1 MEKSYVIYGAGGH
14 AKVIIDLVLEHE
26 GKVECVF
33 DDNIEEENT
42 TFMGVP
48 VLKYNEELY
57 RDSKLII
64 AIGDNKTR
72 KVLANKLKHNFA
84 TLIHPKASV
93 SEFALIGKGTVV
105 LANAVIQAEVS
116 IGDHTIVNIGA
127 CVDHEVTLS
136 DFVHIGPM
144 AYIGGAAL
152 IKNGVKIDPGVI
164 VLRNT
169 EIAENSHVTPLSLVR
184 Q

>member
-14 AKVIIDLVLEHE
+14 AKVIVDLILEHR
-26 GKVECVF
+26 GKIECIF
-33 DDNIEEENT
+33 DDNVEEENA
-42 TFMGVP
+42 TFMGIP
-48 VLKYNEELY
+48 VLKYSCELY
-57 RDSKLII
+57 RNSKMII
-64 AIGDNKTR
+64 AIGDNKIRRLLTS
-72 KVLANKLKHNFA
+72 KLKHNFA

-93 SEFALIGKGTVV
+93 SEFALIGKGTVI
-105 LANAVIQAEVS
+105 LANAVVQAEVS
-116 IGDHTIVNIGA
+116 IGDHSIINIGA
-127 CVDHEVTLS
+127 CVDHEVSIS

-169 EIAENSHVTPLSLVR
+169 EIAENSHITALSLVS

>member
-1 MEKSYVIYGAGGH
+1 MEKSYVIYGAGVH
-14 AKVIIDLVLEHE
+14 AKVIVDLILEHG

-33 DDNIEEENT
+33 DDNVKEENA
-42 TFMGVP
+42 TFMGIP

-64 AIGDNKTR
+64 AIGDNKVR
-72 KVLANKLKHNFA
+72 KALIHKLKHNFA

-116 IGDHTIVNIGA
+116 IGDHSIVNIGA
-127 CVDHEVTLS
+127 CVDHEVSIS

-152 IKNGVKIDPGVI
+152 IQNGVKIDPGVV

-169 EIAENSHVTPLSLVR
+169 EIVENSHITPLSVVSE
-184 Q
+184 

>member
-14 AKVIIDLVLEHE
+14 AKVVIDLVLEHE
-26 GKVECVF
+26 GRIECVF
-33 DDNIEEENT
+33 DDNVEEENA
-42 TFMGVP
+42 TFMGIP
-48 VLKYNEELY
+48 VLKY
-57 RDSKLII
+57 DSESYKDSRLII
-64 AIGDNKTR
+64 AIGDNKVR
-72 KVLANKLKHNFA
+72 KALTHKLKHNFA

-127 CVDHEVTLS
+127 CVDHEVSIS

-144 AYIGGAAL
+144 VYIGGAAL

-169 EIAENSHVTPLSLVR
+169 EIAENSHITPLSLVSE
-184 Q
+184 

>member
-14 AKVIIDLVLEHE
+14 AKVIVDLVLEHG

-33 DDNIEEENT
+33 DDNVVEENA
-42 TFMGVP
+42 TFMGIQI
-48 VLKYNEELY
+48 LKYSPEVYKES
-57 RDSKLII
+57 RLII
-64 AIGDNKTR
+64 AIGDNEAR
-72 KVLANKLKHNFA
+72 KSLTHKLKHNFA

-116 IGDHTIVNIGA
+116 IGDHSIINIGA
-127 CVDHEVTLS
+127 CVDHEVSIS

-144 AYIGGAAL
+144 AYVGGAAV
-152 IKNGVKIDPGVI
+152 IKNGAKIDPGVI

-169 EIAENSHVTPLSLVR
+169 EVAENSHIRSLSLITP
-184 Q
+184 

>member
-1 MEKSYVIYGAGGH
+1 MERSYVIYGAGGH
-14 AKVIIDLVLEHE
+14 AKVIVDLILEYK
-26 GKVECVF
+26 GKIECVF
-33 DDNIEEENT
+33 DDNIEDENA
-42 TFMGVP
+42 TFMNIP
-48 VLKYNEELY
+48 VLKYNPELY
-57 RDSKLII
+57 KDSKMIV
-64 AIGDNKTR
+64 AVGDNKIR
-72 KVLANKLKHNFA
+72 KALAQKLKHNFA

-116 IGDHTIVNIGA
+116 IGDHSIVNIGA
-127 CVDHEVTLS
+127 CVDHEVSIS

-169 EIAENSHVTPLSLVR
+169 EIAENSHITPLSLVS
-184 Q
+184 